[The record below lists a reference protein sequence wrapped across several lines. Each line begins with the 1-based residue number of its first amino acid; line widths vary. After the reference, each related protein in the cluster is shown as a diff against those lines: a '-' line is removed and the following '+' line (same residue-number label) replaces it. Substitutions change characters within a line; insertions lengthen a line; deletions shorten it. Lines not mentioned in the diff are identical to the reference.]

1 MREIVVL
8 SGKGGTG
15 KTTLVGVLA
24 ALQEDAVLADTDV
37 DAANL
42 HLLLSPKILE
52 KEPFYGSKAPVI
64 DWLKCTDCGIC
75 TELCRFDAI
84 RDGEVDEIACEGCGV
99 CFHACTAGAITLKD
113 VLSGHVYTTDTPYG
127 PFIYAEL
134 LVAQENSGK
143 LVIRVKEKARQTAEK
158 QGKAW
163 LVVDG
168 PPGIGCP
175 AIASIAGADL
185 LLVVTEP
192 SAAGFHDLIRV
203 MGLAQHFRTRAAVC
217 VNKASLDEE
226 ITLEMEN
233 YCRKEGVPFLGR
245 IPFAKGVVSAQ
256 LKRKPGM
263 KDEAG
268 RAEEA
273 MREVWRRAFDLLLR

>member
-15 KTTLVGVLA
+15 KTTMVGVLA
-24 ALQEDAVLADTDV
+24 TLGQDAVLADTDV

-42 HLLLSPKILE
+42 HLLLSPVVVE
-52 KEPFYGSKAPVI
+52 KEPFFGAKVPVVNR
-64 DWLKCTDCGIC
+64 LKCTDCGIC
-75 TELCRFDAI
+75 TELCRFDAV
-84 RDGEVDEIACEGCGV
+84 RDGEVDEVACEGCGV

-113 VLSGHVYTTDTPYG
+113 VLSGHVYTTETPYG
-127 PFIYAEL
+127 PFLYAEL

-175 AIASIAGADL
+175 VIASASGADL
-185 LLVVTEP
+185 LLAVTEP
-192 SAAGFHDLIRV
+192 SAAGLHDLVRV
-203 MGLAQHFRTRAAVC
+203 VGLARHFRTRAAVC
-217 VNKASLDEE
+217 VNKASLDEAAALMIE
-226 ITLEMEN
+226 K
-233 YCRKEGVPFLGR
+233 YCHEEGVPFLGR
-245 IPFAKGVVSAQ
+245 IPFAKGVVKAQ

-263 KDEAG
+263 KNEAG
-268 RAEEA
+268 PAA
-273 MREVWRRAFDLLLR
+273 KMMQEVWQRAFALL